1 MSKTIFLDV
10 QVPVYFEVRL
20 GCVFPFYIPAL
31 QVGSHN
37 RTAIVKQ
44 DATLVCNA
52 FGDQPISIV
61 WRKVGLIMML
71 CIKKSQSPCT
81 SGEPT
86 DSQQRRKVFH
96 CRSQLLHRPDDQPY
110 YKVENFFASL
120 F

>member
-20 GCVFPFYIPAL
+20 GCVFPFYIPAP

-61 WRKVGLIMML
+61 WRKVGVNNDALYE
-71 CIKKSQSPCT
+71 KKPIALYIRGADRFTATQKGFPLSK
-81 SGEPT
+81 PT
-86 DSQQRRKVFH
+86 PPQ
-96 CRSQLLHRPDDQPY
+96 
-110 YKVENFFASL
+110 A
-120 F
+120 